1 MKTFRLRSI
10 DRNALAQVLDHVG
23 RRSTEVFV
31 VARPGDNRVNGR
43 LDLVYDDW
51 LYPVFESIH
60 HAEPRS
66 IWLHGALK
74 SGGIR
79 YIVNT
84 SDSPNVDGLGETLPH
99 LGYVRDFTLGPFFVW
114 RRSAFVDAP
123 RPK

>member
-1 MKTFRLRSI
+1 MESARLRSI
-10 DRNALAQVLDHVG
+10 DQTAMAQVLDHLG
-23 RRSTEVFV
+23 RPPTEVFV

-60 HAEPRS
+60 QAEPRS
-66 IWLHGALK
+66 VWLQGTLR

-84 SDSPNVDGLGETLPH
+84 SDSPKIDGLGESLLH
-99 LGYVRDFTLGPFFVW
+99 LGYVRDFVIGPFYVW
-114 RRSAFVDAP
+114 KRSAFVDTP
-123 RPK
+123 RR